1 MIDKEIFQKEIG
13 AKLKEW
19 SKIIDELR
27 AVGEKKLRSSSK
39 DLVAHCD
46 KINIIHNK
54 YLEARQE
61 LEELTKTD
69 DATWEKHRANIENI
83 MDELN
88 RLWETIF

>member
-1 MIDKEIFQKEIG
+1 MADRETFQKEIR

-27 AVGEKKLRSSSK
+27 ALGEKKLKSDSE

-46 KINIIHNK
+46 KIHMMHNK

-61 LEELTKTD
+61 LKKLSTIN
-69 DATWEKHRANIENI
+69 DATWEKHRGNIRRI
-83 MDELN
+83 MD
-88 RLWETIF
+88 